1 MRRLNA
7 LGLETAVTEVDVRVQ
22 VPASAPDLERQRAVY
37 NGLLTTCLQAANCK
51 TFSSW
56 GFTDKTSWVPSAYP
70 GYGAA
75 LPFDDNYAPKPA
87 YYGLR
92 AALGG

>member
-1 MRRLNA
+1 ML
-7 LGLETAVTEVDVRVQ
+7 
-22 VPASAPDLERQRAVY
+22 PASGQDLERQRALY
-37 NGLLTTCLQAANCK
+37 NGLLSSCLAANCK
-51 TFSSW
+51 AFSTW
-56 GFTDKTSWVPSAYP
+56 GFTDQDSWVTGTYP

-87 YYGLR
+87 YHGLR

>member
-1 MRRLNA
+1 
-7 LGLETAVTEVDVRVQ
+7 V
-22 VPASAPDLERQRAVY
+22 S
-37 NGLLTTCLQAANCK
+37 
-51 TFSSW
+51 
-56 GFTDKTSWVPSAYP
+56 SAYP

-75 LPFDDNYAPKPA
+75 LPFDAQYAAKPA

>member
-1 MRRLNA
+1 
-7 LGLETAVTEVDVRVQ
+7 V
-22 VPASAPDLERQRAVY
+22 
-37 NGLLTTCLQAANCK
+37 NCK
-51 TFSSW
+51 TFASW

-75 LPFDDNYAPKPA
+75 LPFDANYAPKPA